1 MAAIGIDLG
10 TTNSLAAYWT
20 EEGPR
25 MIPNVL
31 GESLTPSVVSVDE
44 DGHIYVGQIARER
57 LITHPERTASTF
69 KRQMGTAK
77 TYRLGQHTFTPE
89 ELSSFVLRSLKADA
103 EAFLHQDISEAVIS
117 VPAYFNDDQ
126 RKATKRAA
134 ELAGLRV
141 ERLISEPTAAAVAYG
156 MHQDKSETKFL
167 VLDLGGGTF
176 DVSILEMFEGIME
189 VKSVAGDTFLG
200 GEDFTDAIVNHY
212 MKKRD
217 IDIEAVSEKFRSA
230 VYKQAESCK
239 QELTAKES
247 GTMRPVLEGEE
258 KTLAISRIEFDD
270 LSKPLI
276 MRLRQ
281 PIERAMRDAELMP
294 RDLDAVILVG
304 GATRMP
310 IVRTTAARIFG
321 KLPFSNINPDEAIA
335 MGAAVQAVLKERN
348 ESLKEVI
355 LTDVC
360 PFTLGTEVSRETAVS
375 GKRKSVYCPIIER
388 NSTIPTSRVERF
400 VTVSDNQTA
409 IKFKVYQ
416 GESRNVANNLLLG
429 EMNITVPGKKA
440 GKEQVDVRYT
450 YNINGILEVESVVLS
465 TGETKRLIIESR
477 HGNMTQKE
485 IEESIS
491 RIADIKIH
499 PRDRTENRLILARAE
514 RMYEESLSDIR
525 EYIGNAIFKFESVLE
540 LQDEKKSREAT
551 KEIKRILDKVEGRY
565 SFE

>member
-10 TTNSLAAYWT
+10 TTNSLVAYWT

-44 DGHIYVGQIARER
+44 DGHVYVGQIAKER
-57 LITHPERTASTF
+57 MITHPERTASAF

-126 RKATKRAA
+126 RKATTRAA

-156 MHQDKSETKFL
+156 MHQGKSETKFL

-200 GEDFTDAIVNHY
+200 GEDFTEAIVNHY
-212 MKKRD
+212 MKKMD
-217 IDIEAVSEKFRSA
+217 IDTDTISEKFRSA
-230 VYKQAESCK
+230 VCKQAESCK

-247 GTMRPVLEGEE
+247 GVMRPVLEGEE
-258 KTLAISRIEFDD
+258 KTLEISRFEFDD
-270 LSKPLI
+270 ISKPLI
-276 MRLRQ
+276 LRLRQ

-310 IVRTTAARIFG
+310 IIRTTAARIFG
-321 KLPFSNINPDEAIA
+321 KLPYSNINPDEAIA
-335 MGAAVQAVLKERN
+335 MGAAVQAALKERN

-360 PFTLGTEVSRETAVS
+360 PFTLGTAVSRETGIS
-375 GKRKSVYCPIIER
+375 GKRQDVFFPVIER
-388 NSTIPTSRVERF
+388 NSTIPISRVERF
-400 VTVSDNQTA
+400 VPVYDNQTQ
-409 IKFKVYQ
+409 IKFKIYQ
-416 GESRNVANNLLLG
+416 GESRNVDNNLLLG
-429 EMNITVPGKKA
+429 EMNIAVPRGKAEEEK
-440 GKEQVDVRYT
+440 VDVRYT
-450 YNINGILEVESVVLS
+450 YNINGILEVEACVLS
-465 TGETKRLIIESR
+465 TGETRRLVIESR

-485 IEESIS
+485 IEESIAKL
-491 RIADIKIH
+491 ADIKIH

-514 RMYEESLSDIR
+514 RLYEESLSDIR
-525 EYIGNAIFKFESVLE
+525 QYLGNAIFKFENILE
-540 LQDEKKSREAT
+540 LQDERKT
-551 KEIKRILDKVEGRY
+551 KDAAEEIKKVLDKVEGRF

>member
-1 MAAIGIDLG
+1 MTTVGIDLG
-10 TTNSLAAYWT
+10 TTNSLVAYWT

-25 MIPNVL
+25 TIPNVL

-77 TYRLGQHTFTPE
+77 TYRLGKHTFTPE

-176 DVSILEMFEGIME
+176 DVSILEMYEGIME

-200 GEDFTDAIVNHY
+200 GEDFTGAMIDYY
-212 MKKRD
+212 MKKMN
-217 IDIEAVSEKFRSA
+217 IDVETASEKFKSA
-230 VYKQAESCK
+230 VYRQAESCK

-258 KTLAISRIEFDD
+258 KSLEISRLDFDD

-281 PIERAMRDAELMP
+281 PIERAMRDAELTP

-310 IVRTTAARIFG
+310 IVRTTAAKMFG

-335 MGAAVQAVLKERN
+335 MGAAVQAALKERN

-360 PFTLGTEVSRETAVS
+360 PFTLGTAVSREVVKS
-375 GKRKSVYCPIIER
+375 DRRKNVFYPVIER

-400 VTVSDNQTA
+400 VTVYDNQTE
-409 IKFKVYQ
+409 IEFQIYQ
-416 GESRNVANNLLLG
+416 GESRNLDNNLLLG
-429 EMNITVPGKKA
+429 KLNIVLPRGKAK
-440 GKEQVDVRYT
+440 KEQVDVRYT
-450 YNINGILEVESVVLS
+450 YNINGILEVEACVLS
-465 TGETKRLIIESR
+465 TGEIKRLIIESR
-477 HGNMTQKE
+477 HGNMTPKE
-485 IEESIS
+485 IEDSIAKL
-491 RIADIKIH
+491 ADIKIH

-514 RMYEESLSDIR
+514 RLYEESLSDLR
-525 EYIGNAIFKFESVLE
+525 QYLGNVIFQFESVLE
-540 LQDEKKSREAT
+540 LQDEKKSREAA
-551 KEIKRILDKVEGRY
+551 KEIKKILDKVEGRY

>member
-1 MAAIGIDLG
+1 MTTVGIDLG
-10 TTNSLAAYWT
+10 TTNSLVAYWT
-20 EEGPR
+20 EDGPK
-25 MIPNVL
+25 MIPNIL

-77 TYRLGQHTFTPE
+77 TYRLGQLTFTPE

-103 EAFLHQDISEAVIS
+103 EAYLHQDISEAVIS

-156 MHQDKSETKFL
+156 MHQGKSETKFL

-200 GEDFTDAIVNHY
+200 GEDFTEAMVSHYLKKMGIDAGTI
-212 MKKRD
+212 
-217 IDIEAVSEKFRSA
+217 SEKFRSA

-239 QELTAKES
+239 QELTAKEA

-258 KTLAISRIEFDD
+258 KALAVSRIEFDD
-270 LSKPLI
+270 ISKPLI

-310 IVRTTAARIFG
+310 ILRSTAARMFG
-321 KLPFSNINPDEAIA
+321 KLPYSNINPDEAIA
-335 MGAAVQAVLKERN
+335 MGAAIQAALKERN

-360 PFTLGTEVSRETAVS
+360 PFTLGTEVSRETAIS
-375 GKRKSVYCPIIER
+375 GKRQSVYCPIIER

-400 VTVSDNQTA
+400 ATVLDNQTA

-440 GKEQVDVRYT
+440 GEVQVDVRYT
-450 YNINGILEVESVVLS
+450 YNINGILEVESIVLS

-485 IEESIS
+485 IEESIR
-491 RIADIKIH
+491 RIANIKIH

-525 EYIGNAIFKFESVLE
+525 QYIGNAIFKFENILE
-540 LQDEKKSREAT
+540 LQNEKKT
-551 KEIKRILDKVEGRY
+551 KAAAQEIKQILDKVEGRY

>member
-10 TTNSLAAYWT
+10 TTNSLVAYWT
-20 EEGPR
+20 EDGPK
-25 MIPNVL
+25 MIPNAL

-103 EAFLHQDISEAVIS
+103 EAFLQQEISEAVIS

-126 RKATKRAA
+126 RKATKHAA

-141 ERLISEPTAAAVAYG
+141 ERLISEPTAAAIAYG
-156 MHQDKSETKFL
+156 MHQGKSETKFL

-200 GEDFTDAIVNHY
+200 GEDFTDAMVSHY
-212 MKKRD
+212 LKKTG
-217 IDIEAVSEKFRSA
+217 IDSGTISEKFRSA

-239 QELTAKES
+239 QELTAKEA

-258 KTLAISRIEFDD
+258 KTLEVSRTEFDD

-310 IVRTTAARIFG
+310 ILRSTAARMFG
-321 KLPFSNINPDEAIA
+321 KLPYSNINPDEAIA
-335 MGAAVQAVLKERN
+335 MGAAIQAALKERN
-348 ESLKEVI
+348 ESLKEII

-360 PFTLGTEVSRETAVS
+360 PFTLGTEVSRETAKS
-375 GKRKSVYCPIIER
+375 GKRQSVYCPIIER

-400 VTVSDNQTA
+400 ATVLENQTA
-409 IKFKVYQ
+409 IKFRIYQ

-429 EMNITVPGKKA
+429 EMNIIVPGKKA
-440 GKEQVDVRYT
+440 GEEQVDVRYT
-450 YNINGILEVESVVLS
+450 YNINGILEVESFVLS

-485 IEESIS
+485 IEESIR

-525 EYIGNAIFKFESVLE
+525 EYIGNAIFKFENILE
-540 LQDEKKSREAT
+540 LQNEKKT
-551 KEIKRILDKVEGRY
+551 KAAAEEIKNILNKVEGRC
-565 SFE
+565 SFD

>member
-1 MAAIGIDLG
+1 MTVIGIDLG

-20 EEGPR
+20 EDGPK

-31 GESLTPSVVSVDE
+31 GESLTPSVVSIDE
-44 DGHIYVGQIARER
+44 DGHILVGQIARER

-89 ELSSFVLRSLKADA
+89 ELSSFILRSLKADA

-126 RKATKRAA
+126 RKATKLAA

-156 MHQDKSETKFL
+156 LHQGESETKFL

-200 GEDFTDAIVNHY
+200 GEDFTEAIVSHY
-212 MKKRD
+212 FKKMG
-217 IDIEAVSEKFRSA
+217 IDAGAITEKFRSA

-239 QELTAKES
+239 KELTAKED
-247 GTMRPVLEGEE
+247 GVMRPVMEGEE
-258 KTLAISRIEFDD
+258 KTLAISRLEFDD

-276 MRLRQ
+276 LRLRQ
-281 PIERAMRDAELMP
+281 PIERAMRDAELRP

-310 IVRTTAARIFG
+310 IVRATAARMFG
-321 KLPFSNINPDEAIA
+321 KLPYSNINPDEAIA
-335 MGAAVQAVLKERN
+335 MGAAVQAALKERN

-360 PFTLGTEVSRETAVS
+360 PFSLGTAVSRETAIS
-375 GKRKSVYCPIIER
+375 GKRQDVFHPVIER
-388 NSTIPTSRVERF
+388 NSTIPISRVERF
-400 VTVSDNQTA
+400 VPVYANQTS
-409 IKFKVYQ
+409 IKFRIYQ
-416 GESRNVANNLLLG
+416 GESRNPENNLLLG
-429 EMNITVPGKKA
+429 ELNIAVPRGKA
-440 GKEQVDVRYT
+440 EEEQVDVRYT
-450 YNINGILEVESVVLS
+450 YNINGILEVEACVLS
-465 TGETKRLIIESR
+465 TCETRRLVIESR
-477 HGNMTQKE
+477 HGNMTERE
-485 IEESIS
+485 IEESLIKL
-491 RIADIKIH
+491 AGIKIH

-525 EYIGNAIFKFESVLE
+525 QYIGNAIFKFENILE
-540 LQDEKKSREAT
+540 LQDEKKTREAAE
-551 KEIKRILDKVEGRY
+551 EIKKILDQVEGRF